1 MSELTA
7 YNNFFKAVID
17 TINSAKYNAYKSLNK
32 YHIGQNFELGK
43 LIVKNQEK
51 NNWGKSIV
59 DTLSRDINKTV
70 DGAKGYSPQNLW
82 RMRQFYLEYK
92 NEDNYYKNGK
102 FYFNKYS

>member
-7 YNNFFKAVID
+7 YNDFFKAVID

-70 DGAKGYSPQNLW
+70 DGAKGYSCGSGDVLFGCCTKPRSALKII
-82 RMRQFYLEYK
+82 L
-92 NEDNYYKNGK
+92 
-102 FYFNKYS
+102 